1 MICAFYLGDSFY
13 TDTERQTSHQ
23 GPGSIK
29 SYVTETYTTL
39 SFYLRLYKL
48 QTSFPLEIKKK
59 KFYLKASCADRT
71 TDYQVSSLIRRL
83 RALKPS
89 NGQVFPIKL

>member
-1 MICAFYLGDSFY
+1 MVRRVTGVDNWVVMFSLPIYDMMMMWGSNTETSRRHKQFVICAFYLGDSFY

-39 SFYLRLYKL
+39 
-48 QTSFPLEIKKK
+48 
-59 KFYLKASCADRT
+59 
-71 TDYQVSSLIRRL
+71 
-83 RALKPS
+83 
-89 NGQVFPIKL
+89 